1 MMNVVER
8 YVLFWAMLFFVFVFV
23 FIATFKNQELSVNIQ
38 IPSIIHKNWPEFQHG
53 NNLTIT
59 E

>member
-1 MMNVVER
+1 MVER

-38 IPSIIHKNWPEFQHG
+38 IPSLPENIQK
-53 NNLTIT
+53 LA
-59 E
+59 